1 MTLAYDVSG
10 TGPTLL
16 LLHSSVCGRRMWD
29 PQWAPPADAGHRVVR
44 CDFRGFGD
52 SPAGE
57 RPYRRGRRPRPAGP
71 RLERPGEVAGV
82 ITGFLRG
89 GA

>member
-1 MTLAYDVSG
+1 MTLAYEVSG

-52 SPAGE
+52 SPAGG
-57 RPYRRGRRPRPAGP
+57 RPYSGAGDVLDLLDHAWSGPARWP
-71 RLERPGEVAGV
+71 A
-82 ITGFLRG
+82 
-89 GA
+89 